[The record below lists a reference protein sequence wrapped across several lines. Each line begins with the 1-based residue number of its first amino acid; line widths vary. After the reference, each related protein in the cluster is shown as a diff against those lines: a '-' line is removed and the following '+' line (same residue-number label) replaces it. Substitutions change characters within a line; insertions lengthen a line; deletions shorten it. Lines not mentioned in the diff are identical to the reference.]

1 MTTTTIIIIY
11 KSLVLDYSWVSNRL
25 NWDRMKIISN
35 QDAELNFFFR
45 FGDHWLGCYPPS
57 ALSYKATS
65 SSWTYYCRWP
75 ELAMQLTLK
84 KNNNLKNKKQKKST
98 HWHNYN
104 TKLEK
109 AVNIYIHISQSWNRH
124 IPLFPF
130 KSLSAHFTENPKCPP
145 YREHKIAVVRKLL
158 ILQSINKW
166 QPVAG
171 SMAIKLN
178 IRFGPGGYMNM
189 TFITGNPQHFHAFVF
204 FSQQQCI

>member
-1 MTTTTIIIIY
+1 MTTTTIIIY

-84 KNNNLKNKKQKKST
+84 KIIIWKTKNKKKVRIDITIIQNLKKQSIYIYT
-98 HWHNYN
+98 FLS
-104 TKLEK
+104 LEIAIFLYFLLNHCLRILLK
-109 AVNIYIHISQSWNRH
+109 IPNAHPIVNI
-124 IPLFPF
+124 
-130 KSLSAHFTENPKCPP
+130 KSL
-145 YREHKIAVVRKLL
+145 
-158 ILQSINKW
+158 
-166 QPVAG
+166 
-171 SMAIKLN
+171 
-178 IRFGPGGYMNM
+178 
-189 TFITGNPQHFHAFVF
+189 
-204 FSQQQCI
+204 